1 MDVLNYGS
9 PELPVELPEGSAEAM
24 DVPALPIELPQ
35 RSVEAMDLPELP
47 IELPQGYDY
56 VIDSYTALGVSGVLK
71 FQSDFRVNISCQERA
86 SQWLKEF
93 SKIACVSI
101 KKPRGGS
108 AKSYANSTLFSFKQK
123 WVCQHAGSF
132 TSTETKENKHGRE
145 TRQKCCNCPMNIT
158 IGIRHSSHWK
168 NRVYTDHDKFPLFVN
183 LYFDHNHNHFSAR
196 SLSHNGITEQAESD
210 IIQLFKRGMGP
221 TQAYNDLRATI
232 AEHAHT
238 KSRSYGGRDI
248 EAVLADSSIC
258 PTLRQVKCIF
268 YKYNNN
274 NNEIFH
280 ASLYTH

>member
-1 MDVLNYGS
+1 MQEVL
-9 PELPVELPEGSAEAM
+9 L
-24 DVPALPIELPQ
+24 Q
-35 RSVEAMDLPELP
+35 
-47 IELPQGYDY
+47 QK
-56 VIDSYTALGVSGVLK
+56 LK
-71 FQSDFRVNISCQERA
+71 
-86 SQWLKEF
+86 
-93 SKIACVSI
+93 
-101 KKPRGGS
+101 
-108 AKSYANSTLFSFKQK
+108 KQ
-123 WVCQHAGSF
+123 
-132 TSTETKENKHGRE
+132 NKHGRE

-238 KSRSYGGRDI
+238 KSRPYGGRGI

-258 PTLRQVKCIF
+258 PTLRQVKYIF
-268 YKYNNN
+268 INTMKFNSEHIMVKNCGIGWRYLLPSTIHKMANR
-274 NNEIFH
+274 
-280 ASLYTH
+280 AVALPLGPL